1 MMNRIRERLE
11 DWMAAVA
18 FAEQGDHATA
28 RQLIRPRCTPSLTQR
43 KRARRQE
50 RMVARAPL
58 PRG

>member
-18 FAEQGDHATA
+18 FAEQGDHLTA
-28 RQLIRPRCTPSLTQR
+28 RQLIRSGFRPWIAPRR
-43 KRARRQE
+43 RARRQN
-50 RMVARAPL
+50 RMAARAPL